1 MSTAASRVRLWI
13 PALVIYAVSRIY
25 STALLL
31 VAYGLGRAHTFAFGS
46 PRGPHSFR
54 SFLNFLGAW
63 DGTYYHRIALH
74 GYPSVLPRLADGSL
88 EPNQWAFLPLFPF
101 LTRGLSAATGL
112 NVDAAGILL
121 SVVCGAAATVILA
134 RLVAPRI
141 GERAANWTAA
151 FFAFGPVAF
160 VLQLPYAE
168 SLFCL
173 LVFACLAA
181 MVAHRHLT
189 VAVLGALAAFTR
201 PGELAV
207 SLTLGILFIARLRER
222 DQFPVAERIRMIVAG
237 VVTAVAGLA
246 WPVIAGAVTGVPN
259 AYVETELSWW
269 TGFVGHPTF
278 VPFTPWFM
286 LAGRWLGIAGVLGVI
301 VVLAATGWLLWRRTV
316 REFEP
321 AIRWFSLSYLIY
333 LVGVL
338 LPQQSLVRMLV
349 PLSPILG
356 VPWIST
362 SRARRRA
369 LLAICIALQPVG
381 VLLLW
386 LVGYP

>member
-1 MSTAASRVRLWI
+1 MATAATRLRLWL

-31 VAYGLGRAHTFAFGS
+31 GGYALGRSHAFTFGS
-46 PRGPHSFR
+46 PRGPRSLR
-54 SFLNFLGAW
+54 SFLDFLGAW

-74 GYPSVLPRLADGSL
+74 GYPAVLPRLADGSI

-101 LTRGLSAATGL
+101 LTRGLALSTGL
-112 NVDAAGILL
+112 GVDAAGAAL
-121 SVVCGAAATVILA
+121 SIVCGAVATVVLV
-134 RLVAPRI
+134 RLVAPRV
-141 GERAANWTAA
+141 GERAATWTAA

-173 LVFACLAA
+173 LIFGCLAA
-181 MVAHRHLT
+181 MIARRYLVVT
-189 VAVLGALAAFTR
+189 VFGVLAAFTR
-201 PGELAV
+201 PGELAI
-207 SLTLGILFIARLRER
+207 SLALATLFVVRLRER
-222 DQFPVAERIRMIVAG
+222 DAFSVGERVRMVTAG

-246 WPVIAGAVTGVPN
+246 WPVIAGIATGVPN

-269 TGFVGHPTF
+269 TGFVGHANF
-278 VPFTPWFM
+278 VPFTPWFL
-286 LAGRWLGIAGVLGVI
+286 LAGRWLGVAGILGAMLLI
-301 VVLAATGWLLWRRTV
+301 AATGWLLWRRSV
-316 REFEP
+316 RDFEP
-321 AIRWFSLSYLIY
+321 AIRWFSVSYLIY
-333 LVGVL
+333 LVSVL
-338 LPQQSLVRMLV
+338 LPQQSLVRMLM

-381 VLLLW
+381 VVLLW
-386 LVGYP
+386 TVGYP

>member
-1 MSTAASRVRLWI
+1 MRTAAPRLRLWA
-13 PALVIYAVSRIY
+13 PALVVYAISRIY

-31 VAYGLGRAHTFAFGS
+31 VAYGLGRDHTFAFGS
-46 PRGPHSFR
+46 PRGPR
-54 SFLNFLGAW
+54 SFLSFLDFLSAW
-63 DGTYYHRIALH
+63 DGTYYRSIALH
-74 GYPSVLPRLADGSL
+74 GYPSELPHFADGSV
-88 EPNQWAFLPLFPF
+88 EPNQWAFLPLFP
-101 LTRGLSAATGL
+101 LLARGLTTATTL

-121 SVVCGAAATVILA
+121 SIVCGALATVVLA
-134 RLVAPRI
+134 RLVAPRV
-141 GERAANWTAA
+141 GERAATWTAA
-151 FFAFGPVAF
+151 FFAFGPAAF

-173 LVFACLAA
+173 LIFGCLVA
-181 MVAHRHLT
+181 MVTRRYLL
-189 VAVLGALAAFTR
+189 VAVLGVFAAFTR
-201 PGELAV
+201 PGELAI
-207 SLTLGILFIARLRER
+207 SLALGILFLIRLRDR
-222 DQFPVAERIRMIVAG
+222 DTFPVAERARMLAAG
-237 VVTAVAGLA
+237 VVTGLAGLA
-246 WPVIAGAVTGVPN
+246 WPVIAGIVTGVPN

-269 TGFVGHPTF
+269 TGFVGHAAF
-278 VPFTPWFM
+278 VPFTPWFL
-286 LAGRWLGIAGVLGVI
+286 LAGRWLGILGLIAVI
-301 VVLAATGWLLWRRTV
+301 VVLAFAGWLMWRRTV

-321 AIRWFSLSYLIY
+321 AIRWFSFSYLIY

-338 LPQQSLVRMLV
+338 LPQQSVVRMLM

-369 LLAICIALQPVG
+369 LLTICIVLQPVS